1 MRTHENTV
9 SRSWQN
15 TALQDAGLRDMAL
28 HSLRHTA
35 AATWLTTGK
44 PLTYVQRQLGHAS
57 ITTTERCYGHLEMT
71 FLAGAAAQTEAAIW
85 RSGPPSSS
93 PSATTT

>member
-1 MRTHENTV
+1 MDRNTV
-9 SRSWQN
+9 SRSWHK
-15 TALQDAGLRDMAL
+15 TALEDAGLRDMPL

-44 PLTYVQRQLGHAS
+44 PLMYVQRQLGHAS
-57 ITTTERCYGHLEMT
+57 ITTTERCYGHLEKT

-85 RSGPPSSS
+85 GTPPQSSAGVGPTLRS
-93 PSATTT
+93 